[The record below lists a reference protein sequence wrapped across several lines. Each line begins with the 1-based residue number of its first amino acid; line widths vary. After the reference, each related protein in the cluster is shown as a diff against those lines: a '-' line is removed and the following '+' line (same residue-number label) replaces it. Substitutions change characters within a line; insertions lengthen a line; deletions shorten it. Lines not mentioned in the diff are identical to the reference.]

1 MRLLLLVVCAFVLS
15 ALPGEA
21 QIMSGRGRTPQT
33 RGVPTLALETD
44 LGPNRQ
50 PTFRT
55 EVTRVQ
61 VSVRVTDD
69 EGRFVRGL
77 TAADFTVSENG
88 KRQDIVAFD
97 AYRFDAGMTLAD
109 VPALGPVTTAA
120 AVATNVHSS
129 DARVFALVID
139 DLHIH
144 PRRTERARAIG
155 REFVDRL
162 HPSDLLLVATT
173 SGRMASYT
181 FSRDRTRA
189 LQIIESVFG
198 QRLPDATA
206 ELMKSPARHLGT
218 GDYAIP
224 GLAESQQQR
233 VMQLEMAYESIAR
246 AAAAAMGLEGRRKT
260 LLFVS
265 EGSPV
270 GATVNAAGGMI
281 GSSSASLALRDA
293 LAAATVADMVVY
305 TVTPTGLDV
314 PGEYFIESNGRGQ
327 EYGTH
332 RILTSEDL
340 ATAIAE
346 HMQTKTQL
354 RDIARLTGGLAL
366 IDTNDASRALGRIL
380 DEASEYYVLAYEP
393 DNPAKNDKFRSIA
406 VDVARPD
413 VRVVVRRGYTAPRG
427 VRPAKVAAPAPADT
441 AAQELQSLLSAAV
454 PSDRLLI
461 RAQAI
466 PLGREADGT
475 THMAVVA
482 EIGGAPLAVRAEDGP
497 LELSLALLSVDATGT
512 IANATRKAMRVE
524 LSDAQ
529 ARLLGASAL
538 RTVWDVALPKGWH
551 QVRMAVME
559 TTSAL
564 TGSVYL
570 DVEVPEA
577 GLSPGIAIGSRAWT
591 MVPTAFVEPR
601 AAAGLQ
607 VPPTV
612 MRVFPQS
619 DVLQVTIA
627 GMSSPTTVVVRDA
640 RNAVLWQQALASDE
654 AIRQFDLPLAALVPG
669 PCRLVIGDD
678 ANAPGVDFVVLPQ

>member
-61 VSVRVTDD
+61 VSVRVTDA

-332 RILTSEDL
+332 RILTSDDL

-366 IDTNDASRALGRIL
+366 IDTNDASRALERIM

-393 DNPAKNDKFRSIA
+393 DNPAKNDRFRSIA

-427 VRPAKVAAPAPADT
+427 VPPAKVAAPAPTDT

-619 DVLQVTIA
+619 DVLQVTVA

-654 AIRQFDLPLAALVPG
+654 GIRQFDLPLAELVPG
-669 PCRLVIGDD
+669 PCRLVIGGNAD
-678 ANAPGVDFVVLPQ
+678 APGVDFVVLPR